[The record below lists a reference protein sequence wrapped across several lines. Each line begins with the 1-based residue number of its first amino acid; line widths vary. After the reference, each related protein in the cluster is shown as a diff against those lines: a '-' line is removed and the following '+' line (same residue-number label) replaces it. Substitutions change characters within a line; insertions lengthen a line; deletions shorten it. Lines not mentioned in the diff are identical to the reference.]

1 LRFDSAVVAV
11 DAHAEG
17 EPGRVIIGGVL
28 DLPGNSVFE
37 KMRHFEQHHDDLR
50 RRMLQEPRGYPASCC
65 NLIVAATVPEAA
77 AGFIVMEQAEYPPM
91 SGSNLICVATVLI
104 EMGMVSVEEPVT
116 EFWLEA
122 PAGLVKVRA
131 LVEDGRAK
139 AITFENVPAFAF
151 RLDVPIEVPGVGT
164 VKVDIAFGGM
174 IYAIVDAAALG
185 LQLTRSEATDIVR
198 MGEAIRKATFEQ
210 APVTH
215 PENQGITGPTI
226 SLLSGP
232 ATRADADM
240 KSAVVVSADLRTSPT
255 GNSLPGALDRSPC
268 GTGTCAK
275 MAVLHAR
282 GRLRLNQEFHHEGIL
297 GTKFVGRLVRETAV
311 GDSVAVV
318 PTLTGRAWITGMATY
333 VLDPEDPFPAG
344 FTVGD
349 IWPR

>member
-1 LRFDSAVVAV
+1 V

-28 DLPGNSVFE
+28 DLPGESVFE
-37 KMRHFEQHHDDLR
+37 KMRYFEQNHDDLR

-65 NLIVAATVPEAA
+65 NLIVPATVPEAA
-77 AGFIVMEQAEYPPM
+77 AGFIIMEQSEYPPM

-104 EMGMVSVEEPVT
+104 EMGMVSVTEPVT

-122 PAGLVKVRA
+122 PAGLVKVTA
-131 LVEDGRAK
+131 SVEDHRAK
-139 AITFENVPAFAF
+139 AITFENVPAFTF

-174 IYAIVDAAALG
+174 IYAIADAAALG
-185 LQLTRSEATDIVR
+185 LQLTKGEASDIVR
-198 MGEAIRKATFEQ
+198 VGEAIRKATREQ
-210 APVTH
+210 SPVVH
-215 PENQGITGPTI
+215 PENPGITGPTI

-232 ATRADADM
+232 PTRADADL
-240 KSAVVVSADLRTSPT
+240 KSAVVVSSDLEMGPT

-282 GRLRLNQEFHHEGIL
+282 GRLPLNREFHHEGIL
-297 GTKFVGRLVRETAV
+297 GTKFVGRLVKETTV
-311 GDSVAVV
+311 GGKVAVI
-318 PTLTGRAWITGMATY
+318 PTITGRAWITGMATY

-344 FTVGD
+344 FTLGD